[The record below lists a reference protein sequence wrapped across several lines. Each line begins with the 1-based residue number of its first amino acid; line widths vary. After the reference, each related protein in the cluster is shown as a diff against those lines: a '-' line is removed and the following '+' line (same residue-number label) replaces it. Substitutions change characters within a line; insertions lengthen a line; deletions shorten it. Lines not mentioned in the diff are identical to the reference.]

1 MDCRLASLSVPRFR
15 LLPAAIV
22 VLPPSP
28 VFTTWAAVRF
38 TSRPA
43 AAVSEPPAPETYK
56 PATRLTLVR
65 LPWEFWLSRVVDTT
79 LSSRSAVA
87 VRLLSA
93 SILPPRLSRSTR
105 ARTTVSSPE
114 MRPPRFFT
122 FSAESA
128 TTLRPAIVPAFV
140 KSPERSR
147 STALPAISAPEPS
160 RSPFLTRT

>member
-28 VFTTWAAVRF
+28 VFATWAAVRF

-56 PATRLTLVR
+56 PATRLMLVR

-79 LSSRSAVA
+79 LRSRSAVA
-87 VRLLSA
+87 VRLLAA
-93 SILPPRLSRSTR
+93 SILQATGRDDLYLTLRTLPPRAAEHVIHAILRQIAASRTD
-105 ARTTVSSPE
+105 
-114 MRPPRFFT
+114 PR
-122 FSAESA
+122 
-128 TTLRPAIVPAFV
+128 
-140 KSPERSR
+140 
-147 STALPAISAPEPS
+147 
-160 RSPFLTRT
+160 